1 MTVIIIYSVMDFIKL
16 FEEYSDTTHL
26 LIVDVQ
32 RSFKKFFT
40 DAYLKELKKY
50 ASKFE
55 NVYQIWDNHVQG
67 PNVDKDY
74 LYDSKPDIPDIE
86 EIYDFPNEKLR
97 IEKRYNYDVDA
108 DFYKN
113 ILDKDT
119 YRRIKELEDTNR
131 IKRGDMFKTKE
142 GTVIVYI
149 GNNHVWYHIPK
160 KLHNLFKKLKGQKI
174 TIVGGSM
181 GECLLDVETAAR
193 AMGVEIVTDKRY
205 VYSATHCPI
214 K

>member
-1 MTVIIIYSVMDFIKL
+1 MQFIKL
-16 FEEYSDTTHL
+16 FEEYTGESHL
-26 LIVDVQ
+26 IIVDVQ
-32 RSFKKFFT
+32 RSFKKYFT
-40 DAYLKELKKY
+40 DNYLRALKEY
-50 ASKFE
+50 SSNFDH
-55 NVYQIWDNHVQG
+55 VYQIWDNHAQG

-74 LYDSKPDIPDIE
+74 LYDDRPHVPDID

-108 DFYKN
+108 DFYRK
-113 ILDKDT
+113 ILDAETHRDM
-119 YRRIKELEDTNR
+119 KEREQTSKLR
-131 IKRGDMFKTKE
+131 RGDMFPTTE
-142 GTVIVYI
+142 GTMLVYI
-149 GNNHVWYHIPK
+149 GNNHVWYHVPK
-160 KLHNLFKKLKGQKI
+160 KLYNLFKRIRGQHI

-193 AMGVEIVTDKRY
+193 AMGVTFTTNKDY